1 MSDITILD
9 QITANSIAAGE
20 VVERPASVVKELCE
34 NALDAGADVITIV
47 IQNGGIRLIQ
57 VTDNGSGMDQRDAE
71 LAFLPHAT
79 SKLKI
84 ITDLDNLSTMGF
96 RGEALSS
103 ISAVSRVTLR
113 TRTASASTGT
123 QVVIEGGEPRKLEP
137 VGTPI
142 GTTIRV
148 EDLFFNTPARYKF
161 LKKDTTEAGRVADV
175 VEKLIIARPDVSFR
189 LLNSDKQVL
198 HSPGNNDLLS
208 AIYSV
213 FGKQSTGELLQLA
226 DSRTTASPIR
236 LLGYLGT
243 GESAR
248 KRRDRQIFYIND
260 RVIKSPTLTTALESG
275 YNTFLMKGRYPFA
288 VLKLTIPPNLI
299 DVNVHPQKTEVRFSN
314 EREVFSA
321 IHHAVRDTLT
331 QHLGPRSG
339 SSENEIS
346 PDGHSAASVSEI
358 GDLTDKDS
366 VIPHG
371 TDRTLSDVE
380 TLSPGDAKMDAVST
394 VGVNIE
400 RADTKRLSTGQ
411 PLSSV
416 TKSESSQSSDSSV
429 ANHQY
434 FVMDSD
440 LKTEG
445 FAQGR
450 IEENHLDGF
459 VSETGRA
466 GAQMRPLLEGKIAG
480 QLFDTYILIES
491 GEDYYLIDQHAAH
504 EKINYEKLIK
514 RYEKQTIPTQPLLV
528 PLTVDVTAAELEY
541 AESGRELLERFGFE
555 YEPFGDRSLVIR
567 AFPLSMEEV
576 SPKTAFLN
584 ALDELA
590 KLSVSEAK
598 EPNLETVHQIL
609 ATIACGASIK
619 AHDKLSEPEIH
630 ALLKQMSE
638 LDNPFQCPHGRPSVI
653 KKTRRDLEKTFK
665 RIV

>member
-57 VTDNGSGMDQRDAE
+57 VTDNGSGMDERDAE

-84 ITDLDNLSTMGF
+84 ITDLDDLNTMGF

-123 QVVIEGGEPRKLEP
+123 QVVIEGGELRKHEP
-137 VGTPI
+137 AGTPI

-161 LKKDTTEAGRVADV
+161 LKKDATEAGRVADV

-189 LLNSDKQVL
+189 LLNNDKQVL

-213 FGKQSTGELLQLA
+213 FGKQSTGELLQLEDA
-226 DSRTTASPIR
+226 RTTASSIR
-236 LLGYLGT
+236 LAGYLGT
-243 GESAR
+243 DESAR
-248 KRRDRQIFYIND
+248 RRRDRQIFYIND
-260 RVIKSPTLTTALESG
+260 RVIKSPTLTSALESG

-288 VLKLTIPPNLI
+288 VLKLTIPPNLV

-314 EREVFSA
+314 EREVFSS
-321 IHHAVRDTLT
+321 IHHAVQDTLT
-331 QHLGPRSG
+331 RHLGPRSG
-339 SSENEIS
+339 PSEDEASPAGHSVAPFAEAEGRAGNENNVSHGAPRTLLDEETLLTDDADRGAVPASKINAERADMDHLSTERPLSLATTIEASHHADPSSEKNQYFVADSHLES
-346 PDGHSAASVSEI
+346 
-358 GDLTDKDS
+358 GDLT
-366 VIPHG
+366 HG
-371 TDRTLSDVE
+371 
-380 TLSPGDAKMDAVST
+380 
-394 VGVNIE
+394 
-400 RADTKRLSTGQ
+400 Q
-411 PLSSV
+411 
-416 TKSESSQSSDSSV
+416 
-429 ANHQY
+429 
-434 FVMDSD
+434 
-440 LKTEG
+440 
-445 FAQGR
+445 
-450 IEENHLDGF
+450 IEEENLDSL
-459 VSETGRA
+459 VPEMGRVR
-466 GAQMRPLLEGKIAG
+466 AQMRPLLEGKIAG

-504 EKINYEKLIK
+504 EKINYEKLVS
-514 RYEKQTIPTQPLLV
+514 RYERQTIPTQPLLV

-555 YEPFGDRSLVIR
+555 FEPFGDRSLVIR
-567 AFPLSMEEV
+567 AFPLSMEEL
-576 SPKTAFLN
+576 SPKISFLN
-584 ALDELA
+584 ALDELS
-590 KLSVSEAK
+590 KLSVTEAK

-609 ATIACGASIK
+609 ATIACGASVK

-630 ALLKQMSE
+630 ALLEQMNE

-665 RIV
+665 RII